1 MIGGCA
7 RAAPGGTS
15 RPEFTK
21 SDIERVLEQLLLER
35 DASPHPGGRLRRGLP
50 GGALTRTGKETLFT
64 LLRRRLGL
72 AVDTLV
78 MVRIDREPGSASAL
92 LPFIAEPPD
101 RDPAR
106 DFVAL
111 VVRPG
116 AALRAARVLHGH
128 EVTGAGGLGSVPARR
143 QGHREPHQ
151 LSAQASGIAR
161 LGRSE
166 ARAPR
171 KSALPSRWAASAAF
185 TQPVHR

>member
-50 GGALTRTGKETLFT
+50 GGALTRTRKETLFT

-116 AALRAARVLHGH
+116 AAFGQHVCYTVMKRPERW
-128 EVTGAGGLGSVPARR
+128 
-143 QGHREPHQ
+143 
-151 LSAQASGIAR
+151 ASGRYQLDGKDI
-161 LGRSE
+161 G
-166 ARAPR
+166 
-171 KSALPSRWAASAAF
+171 SRTNSR
-185 TQPVHR
+185 PKPPG